1 MFKQKDAHKTTWTHP
16 RSRHGHMIDFII
28 TGCRDEMDIC
38 STRTMRGA
46 NSGTDHQM
54 LRSRVIFSIRRK
66 HNQKGAMKPVK
77 LNTSK
82 LRNTSHAESLVQE
95 MDNALAQSSKDKD
108 TPCWTSFQQVLYDT
122 AKASLGKHEK
132 KHQDWVNPNDQ
143 ILRDLMAKRDQA
155 HQRVLQIRSTRSAVQ
170 AYKDACRI
178 LQQYTRARKS
188 EWWEMKA
195 EELQRAADRND
206 MKGFYSGLKE
216 VWGPQTK
223 QHVHLKSSDGL
234 EIFTDSKSVMAR
246 WSEYFQKLLNVPGD
260 IEPKVLE
267 NIQSAVSIL
276 LWMRNQLWM
285 RWLERSRD

>member
-1 MFKQKDAHKTTWTHP
+1 
-16 RSRHGHMIDFII
+16 
-28 TGCRDEMDIC
+28 
-38 STRTMRGA
+38 
-46 NSGTDHQM
+46 
-54 LRSRVIFSIRRK
+54 
-66 HNQKGAMKPVK
+66 MKPVK

-95 MDNALAQSSKDKD
+95 MDKALAQSSEDND
-108 TPCWTSFQQVLYDT
+108 TLCFQQVVYDT
-122 AKASLGKHEK
+122 ANASLGKHEK
-132 KHQDWVNPNDQ
+132 KHQDLFDPNGQ
-143 ILRDLMAKRDQA
+143 ILRDLMAKWDQA

-178 LQQYTRARKS
+178 LQKYTRARKS

-195 EELQRAADRND
+195 EELQRSTDRND

-260 IEPKVLE
+260 IVPEVLE
-267 NIQSAVSIL
+267 NIQK
-276 LWMRNQLWM
+276 
-285 RWLERSRD
+285 RSVNTALDEKPTMDEMVRAIKGLKDGKAPGGEV